1 MKNEFQTW
9 TIAVALAVL
18 TACGDRTEQVNYLK
32 DAPVVAT
39 RVMIDGEEM
48 IELDPALLKDTVI
61 FPLAILPRNLRS
73 SNWMIGMRR

>member
-9 TIAVALAVL
+9 TIAVALAAL

-39 RVMIDGEEM
+39 RVMIDRVRSVPVERYG
-48 IELDPALLKDTVI
+48 D
-61 FPLAILPRNLRS
+61 FPS
-73 SNWMIGMRR
+73 

>member
-9 TIAVALAVL
+9 TIAVALAAL

-39 RVMIDGEEM
+39 RDDRWRRNDRVRSVPVERYGD
-48 IELDPALLKDTVI
+48 
-61 FPLAILPRNLRS
+61 FPS
-73 SNWMIGMRR
+73 